1 MFFELRQYRTFPG
14 QREAWVKFMEEVII
28 PFQASKGMVIVGS
41 FVAQEEDDLYI
52 WIRRF
57 ESEEERVALYKAVYE
72 TDYWKNEVAPQI
84 GTMLDRP
91 RMVITR
97 IEATPKSVIR

>member
-1 MFFELRQYRTFPG
+1 MFFELRQYRTKPG

-28 PFQASKGMVIVGS
+28 PFQVSKGMVIVGS
-41 FVAQEEDDLYI
+41 FISQEEDDLYV

-57 ESEEERVALYKAVYE
+57 ESEEERVAQYKAVYE
-72 TDYWKNEVAPQI
+72 TDFWKNEVAPKV
-84 GTMLDRP
+84 GEMLDRP

-97 IEATPKSVIR
+97 IEATPKSVIQ